1 MTRKL
6 TSTEIPLDK
15 EVQEAILALTLVD
28 RRGETTTLG
37 RLLSEALRNL
47 QEANDFLRVSPL
59 IQITAENLMQKEKR
73 RGTPTLCIS
82 GEGEVLLR
90 ITWGDVSSESHPANP
105 EKLPTLD
112 ELRERARSMGVDIS
126 DLGRQK
132 LNIIQRLREFSSGE
146 QLPAASK

>member
-6 TSTEIPLDK
+6 TSSEVPLDK

-28 RRGETTTLG
+28 RSGETTTLG
-37 RLLSEALRNL
+37 RLVTEALRNL
-47 QEANDFLRVSPL
+47 QEANDFLRASPL

-90 ITWGDVSSESHPANP
+90 IAWGDVSPEGPPANP

-112 ELRERARSMGVDIS
+112 ELREQARSLGVDIS

-132 LNIIQRLREFSSGE
+132 LNILQRLREFSQGE
-146 QLPAASK
+146 QLPVASK